1 MPTSQVTIEVNLHRG
16 AAQSPAKEELMDI
29 AMIVNCCRRAQ
40 TTVGSTILRQV
51 VLGGIR
57 KLAEYK
63 PNVQTNNWHS
73 SMVPASFESCIASR
87 MIY

>member
-1 MPTSQVTIEVNLHRG
+1 VTIEVNLHRG

-51 VLGGIR
+51 PLSCVR
-57 KLAEYK
+57 KLGVK
-63 PNVQTNNWHS
+63 KDW
-73 SMVPASFESCIASR
+73 
-87 MIY
+87 